1 MPGEQNL
8 SICPPLRRRGT
19 ATLTRSPCDWA
30 GTVRDTTDP
39 DESPREKERRPAESS
54 AADSTAAGVGD
65 ESPAERSSRQIV
77 ALVRDLTE
85 SSRRLRWD
93 TARPLVVSREGNEPT
108 SDVPIAGSAT
118 RSELRAA
125 VTVLVRALRAEN
137 LPPEVVLVRVKR
149 IAAAAGLRGDG
160 GDEPAE
166 LLADIVRWSVEAYYA
181 E

>member
-1 MPGEQNL
+1 
-8 SICPPLRRRGT
+8 
-19 ATLTRSPCDWA
+19 
-30 GTVRDTTDP
+30 
-39 DESPREKERRPAESS
+39 
-54 AADSTAAGVGD
+54 VGD

-77 ALVRDLTE
+77 ALVRDLTA

-93 TARPLVVSREGNEPT
+93 TARPFVVSREGNEPT
-108 SDVPIAGSAT
+108 SDVPIAGGAT
-118 RSELRAA
+118 RNELRAA

-137 LPPEVVLVRVKR
+137 LPPEAVLVRVKR

-166 LLADIVRWSVEAYYA
+166 LLTDIVRWSVEAYYA